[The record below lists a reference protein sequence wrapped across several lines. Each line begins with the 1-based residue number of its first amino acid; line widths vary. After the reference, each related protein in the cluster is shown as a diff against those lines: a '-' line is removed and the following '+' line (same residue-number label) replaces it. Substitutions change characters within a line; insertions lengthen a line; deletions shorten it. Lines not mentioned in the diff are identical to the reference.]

1 MRSEINPERMG
12 PESLRALCSEL
23 LSDVQ
28 ELEAEIRQIELEADA
43 RARIRLARIHEAE
56 TMDRYSYDGTG
67 QDGEYEIRAAIQGRL
82 DAEDQAFRE
91 RDPDAYAERRAMYG
105 F

>member
-1 MRSEINPERMG
+1 MKTEINPERMG
-12 PESLRALCSEL
+12 LESLRALCSEL
-23 LSDVQ
+23 LSDVE
-28 ELEAEIRQIELEADA
+28 ELEAEVHRMEREADA

-67 QDGEYEIRAAIQGRL
+67 QDGEDEIRAAIQGRL
-82 DAEDQAFRE
+82 DAEDQAFRQ
-91 RDPDAYAERRAMYG
+91 RDPDGYAERRAMYG